1 VIAAVFRT
9 AKDGS
14 GSAEG
19 DQSGEWVVFRVT
31 DISTPKFNADSP
43 EMKRI
48 TDLLKKQQS
57 DEILEQYLAWL
68 QNDLGTSVN
77 QAALA
82 QALGNNGPDTN

>member
-9 AKDGS
+9 AKDAY

-19 DQSGEWVVFRVT
+19 DQPSEWIVFRVT

-43 EMKRI
+43 EMKRVA
-48 TDLLKKQQS
+48 DLLKKQQS
-57 DEILEQYLAWL
+57 DELLEQYLAWL